1 MTIHLFWL
9 IWTLLFK
16 HRFCRSLLCW
26 LLNYKNKMPHSEV
39 HLSHSVHSALLALTE
54 AMSTAMITF
63 VKITWLESQSIL
75 AYSTQTCSRSGETA
89 ILLIRIT
96 RIIIGM
102 STPSLIESEWWL
114 SLEMSGKYVKI
125 LMLIY
130 VKKWNC
136 DRIASCQRSFTL
148 N

>member
-26 LLNYKNKMPHSEV
+26 LLNYKNKMPYSEV
-39 HLSHSVHSALLALTE
+39 HLSHSVHSALLASTE

-96 RIIIGM
+96 RIIIEM
-102 STPSLIESEWWL
+102 STSSLIESEWQL
-114 SLEMSGKYVKI
+114 SLETLDKYVKI
-125 LMLIY
+125 LTLIY
-130 VKKWNC
+130 VKKQNC
-136 DRIASCQRSFTL
+136 DEIISYQRSLAL